1 MTKLDLKIPKF
12 LTEKKGIWL
21 FLFATIIFASMVVVI
36 YKPIGYMNTSEVV
49 IKWNRHLYIAIQYVA
64 GFTLL
69 AISRFLFRYVN
80 KKRPLIFRD
89 MIIWV
94 ACELVLISF
103 TITCVASFFN
113 AEKELDFI
121 ELLERVSVNILS
133 ILLIPY
139 IVTILILMLRE
150 RRHQIESLNNIID
163 KQQEKRIENN
173 ENLNFYDQGGKLAFS
188 TKKSNVLFIEAAD
201 NYSNIHYMNEG
212 KEDTFILHN
221 SLKKLE
227 DKEKYE
233 CLLRCHRGYTVNI
246 ENIKLI
252 RKDKEGL
259 VIELSQINRSIPVS
273 RTYNEKV
280 VRFFAGTESSEE

>member
-1 MTKLDLKIPKF
+1 MTNIDFKIPKF

-21 FLFATIIFASMVVVI
+21 FLFATILFAIIVVVI
-36 YKPIGYMNTSEVV
+36 YKPIGYMNTSEELL
-49 IKWNRHLYIAIQYVA
+49 KWNKHLYIAIQFVV
-64 GFTLL
+64 GFILL

-80 KKRPLIFRD
+80 QKRALTFKD

-94 ACELVLISF
+94 VGELVFISF

-121 ELLERVSVNILS
+121 ELLERVSGNIVS
-133 ILLIPY
+133 IILIPY

-150 RRHQIESLNNIID
+150 RRHQIESLNNLID
-163 KQQEKRIENN
+163 KQQEKRLESSENM
-173 ENLNFYDQGGKLAFS
+173 NFYDQGGKLAFS
-188 TKKSNVLFIEAAD
+188 TKRTNVLFIEAAD
-201 NYSNIHYMNEG
+201 NYSNIHYINEG
-212 KEDTFILHN
+212 KEDTFILHS

-227 DKEKYE
+227 NREKYE
-233 CLLRCHRGYTVNI
+233 GLLRCHRGYMVNI

-252 RKDKEGL
+252 RKDKDGL
-259 VIELSQINRSIPVS
+259 VIELSQITKSIPVS

-280 VRFFAGTESSEE
+280 VRFFAGTENSAE